1 MKKGVKIVLVSCFAL
16 YVLFLHFFANIVFG
30 FARQKNSRFNG
41 IQRNFLFLNEWM
53 DKKRKN
59 PLKLAES
66 LTEYRTG
73 RIAIYGAGELG
84 IQLYKELCINNI
96 EALCFIDR
104 ARIEVGAKIPV
115 YSLQDELPKI
125 DTVIISVVHS
135 QEKIRESI
143 LEKMNCNILFLEELI

>member
-1 MKKGVKIVLVSCFAL
+1 MKKGFKTVLGLGVAL
-16 YVLFLHFFANIVFG
+16 YILFLNFSLNIVFG
-30 FARQKNSRFNG
+30 YARQKNSRFNG

-53 DKKRKN
+53 DKKRKK

-66 LTEYRTG
+66 LAEYRRG

-84 IQLYKELCINNI
+84 LQLYKELCVNNI
-96 EALCFIDR
+96 DVLCFIDR
-104 ARIEVGAKIPV
+104 SKIEVGARLPV
-115 YSLQDELPKI
+115 YSLQDQLPEI

-143 LEKMNCNILFLEELI
+143 LGKVNCNILFLEELI

>member
-1 MKKGVKIVLVSCFAL
+1 MKKAFKIVFMSCIAS
-16 YVLFLHFFANIVFG
+16 YVLILHFFAHMVFG
-30 FARQKNSRFNG
+30 FAKHKNSRFNG
-41 IQRNFLFLNEWM
+41 MKRNFLFLNEWM

-66 LTEYRTG
+66 LSKFRTG

-84 IQLYKELCINNI
+84 IQLYKELRINGI
-96 EALCFIDR
+96 EVLCFIDR
-104 ARIEVGAKIPV
+104 AKMEVGAKAPV
-115 YSLQDELPKI
+115 YSLQDALPEI

-143 LEKMNCNILFLEELI
+143 LDKIKCDILFLEELI